1 MSTTTEYFHMSMRQF
16 LYSICYACRMK
27 HYVVAPLAVFLLCAV
42 ASAQQNVF
50 SANTP
55 GLSSEYIHSVIVS
68 IKDLLAQK
76 YFDTASI
83 PRVLQALDAAELH
96 GDYAQAV
103 DAKDLA
109 FRLDQTLAA
118 SVHDKHLA
126 VLANGSYPSAQID
139 TPLPRAEKARIEN
152 YGLKKAE
159 ILPGNIGYL
168 EITAFYRAN
177 EGSEAL
183 QTAMNFVRNTD
194 ALIVDL
200 RKNGGGS
207 PDTAI
212 QLLSYFFASSD
223 MPLLSIVTRD
233 GEPVHYATLTQNVS
247 YRDGTR
253 PIYVLVSS
261 SSWSAGEA
269 VPFILQEHHRAI
281 VVGEK
286 TSGAANPAG
295 SWNIN
300 HELSVTIPYGN
311 IESAVRK
318 TNWENQGVL
327 PEIVTTPEA
336 AEQVAYRDALGKLLA
351 STSDPARKNLLTKAL
366 ASIKTHE

>member
-1 MSTTTEYFHMSMRQF
+1 
-16 LYSICYACRMK
+16 MK
-27 HYVVAPLAVFLLCAV
+27 HHVVVPLALLLLCAV
-42 ASAQQNVF
+42 ASAQQIVS
-50 SANTP
+50 SADAP
-55 GLSSEYIHSVIVS
+55 RLSQEYIHSVIVS
-68 IKDLLAQK
+68 LKDLLAQK

-83 PRVLQALDAAELH
+83 PRVLQALDASESH
-96 GDYAQAV
+96 GDYTQAV

-109 FRLDQTLAA
+109 YRLDQTLTT

-126 VLANGSYPSAQID
+126 VLANGSYPSAQTD

-152 YGLKKAE
+152 YGLKRAE
-159 ILPGNIGYL
+159 ILPGNVGYL

-183 QTAMNFVRNTD
+183 QTAMNFVRNTN
-194 ALIVDL
+194 ALILDL

-212 QLLSYFFASSD
+212 QLLSYFFAAPD
-223 MPLLSIVTRD
+223 TPLLSIVTRG
-233 GEPVHYATLTQNVS
+233 GEAIHYATLAQNVS
-247 YRDGTR
+247 YRDETR
-253 PIYVLVSS
+253 PLYVLVSS

-269 VPFILQEHHRAI
+269 VPFILQERHRAI

-300 HELSVTIPYGN
+300 HELSVTIPYGY

-318 TNWENQGVL
+318 TNWENQGVM
-327 PEIVTTPEA
+327 PEIVATPDA

-351 STSDPARKNLLTKAL
+351 NTSDPARKNLLTKAL
-366 ASIKTHE
+366 ASIKSHE

>member
-1 MSTTTEYFHMSMRQF
+1 
-16 LYSICYACRMK
+16 MK
-27 HYVVAPLAVFLLCAV
+27 HHVAVSLALFLVCAV
-42 ASAQQNVF
+42 ASAQQNVS
-50 SANTP
+50 SADTH
-55 GLSSEYIHSVIVS
+55 GLSREYIHSTIVS
-68 IKDLLAQK
+68 LKDLLTQK

-109 FRLDQTLAA
+109 YRLDQTLAA
-118 SVHDKHLA
+118 TVHDKHLA
-126 VLANGSYPSAQID
+126 VLANGFYPSAQTD
-139 TPLPRAEKARIEN
+139 APLPRAEKSRIEN
-152 YGLKKAE
+152 YGFKRAE
-159 ILPGNIGYL
+159 ILPGNVGYL

-177 EGSEAL
+177 EGSEPL
-183 QTAMNFVRNTD
+183 QTAMNFVRHTD
-194 ALIVDL
+194 ALILDL

-212 QLLSYFFASSD
+212 QLLSYFFAD
-223 MPLLSIVTRD
+223 PDKPLLSIVTRE
-233 GEPVHYATLTQNVS
+233 GESMHYATLAQKVS
-247 YRDGTR
+247 YRDETR
-253 PIYVLVSS
+253 PLYVLVSS

-269 VPFILQEHHRAI
+269 VPFILQERHRAI

-300 HELSVTIPYGN
+300 HELSVTIPYGY

-318 TNWENQGVL
+318 TNWEGQGVL
-327 PEIVTTPEA
+327 PDMTVAPDA
-336 AEQVAYRDALGKLLA
+336 AEQVAYRDALSKLLA
-351 STSDPARKNLLTKAL
+351 NTSDPARKNLLTKAL
-366 ASIKTHE
+366 ASAKLHE